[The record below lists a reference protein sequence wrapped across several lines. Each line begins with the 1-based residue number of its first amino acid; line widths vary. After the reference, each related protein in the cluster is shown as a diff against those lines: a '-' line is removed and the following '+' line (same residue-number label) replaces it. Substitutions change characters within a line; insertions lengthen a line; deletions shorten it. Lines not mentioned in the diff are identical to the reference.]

1 MTGKTIVGIEINN
14 FKKIDAIEVDL
25 TGKSLAIFAGE
36 NDQGKTSILDGLAS
50 IFLGKTAICDQPLRE
65 GCRKGFAKATLSDG
79 SIFERT
85 FTAKGTTR
93 LKISAPD
100 NEKHGQRWINTQIS
114 KLGID
119 PEEFIRVDGK
129 KRVEMLLDMS
139 GHRAELEEIARER
152 KKVYDKRT
160 DVNRELKRLEAQ
172 LATLPVAVDNLP
184 DEEMSSAEVIAE
196 MKAAQEAGE
205 RNRAIAAQQEA
216 TVQKCLE
223 AEEALDRARVYMKEC
238 KAEKLITE
246 HAANNQEDVPDI
258 SEFEIKLA
266 GIEDLNRQVR
276 EKQQRTHVLQGI
288 GSFKT
293 TSSTFTDTI
302 EGFDEKKRDILA
314 AVELPV
320 PGLDYD
326 EDEVTFNGKPFNQAS
341 GEQQLRASVGIGFA
355 LQPDD
360 GIKTLLIH
368 HGEAI
373 HENRLALLQQL
384 AEEHGGQL
392 IMARVGTC
400 PGAIVIEDGRVA
412 GHAEHEDKGD
422 REGEIIPAHE
432 FLRSRT
438 QEDMEVEE
446 EAADP
451 PAVTAWDDGE
461 LPF

>member
-1 MTGKTIVGIEINN
+1 MVGKTIVGVEISN
-14 FKKIDAIEVDL
+14 FKMIKAIDIDL

-36 NDQGKTSILDGLAS
+36 NDQGKTSILDGLTS

-65 GCRKGFAKATLSDG
+65 GCRKGFVRGTLSDG
-79 SIFERT
+79 SVYERT

-100 NEKHGQRWINTQIS
+100 NEKHGQRWVDKQIS
-114 KLGID
+114 KLGLD
-119 PEEFIRVDGK
+119 PEAFIRARPKD
-129 KRVEMLLDMS
+129 RVKMLLDMT
-139 GHRAELEEIARER
+139 GRRTELEAIDR
-152 KKVYDKRT
+152 KRKVAYDKRT

-172 LATLPVAVDNLP
+172 LTTLPVPMDDLP
-184 DEEMSSAEVIAE
+184 GEEVSSAEIIAE
-196 MKAAQEAGE
+196 MKAAQEVGE
-205 RNRAIAAQQEA
+205 RNRAIDAQQEA

-223 AEEALDRARVYMKEC
+223 AEEALGRARAYMKEC
-238 KAEKLITE
+238 KAERLITE

-258 SEFEIKLA
+258 SEFETKLA
-266 GIEDLNRQVR
+266 GTEDLNRQIR
-276 EKQQRTHVLQGI
+276 EKQQRTQVLQGI

-293 TSSTFTDTI
+293 TSSSHTDTI
-302 EGFDEKKRDILA
+302 EAYDEEKREILA
-314 AVELPV
+314 SVELPV

-326 EDEVTFNGKPFNQAS
+326 EDDVSINGKPFDQAS
-341 GEQQLRASVGIGFA
+341 GEQQIRASVGIGFA

-412 GHAEHEDKGD
+412 GHVLVDPGN
-422 REGEIIPAHE
+422 
-432 FLRSRT
+432 L
-438 QEDMEVEE
+438 QEETE
-446 EAADP
+446 EADIGEDAPEDPKEKEADS
-451 PAVTAWDDGE
+451 PAIQDWDDGE